1 MDIIFAPFLFVM
13 AVMAFI
19 SMFVGSA
26 SPFWLAYVGLGV
38 WTLSRAVRGP
48 ALPLMLWG
56 ASLLPVVLVTSA
68 IG

>member
-1 MDIIFAPFLFVM
+1 MDIIFTPFLFLM

-26 SPFWLAYVGLGV
+26 SPFWLAYVGLGI
-38 WTLSRAVRGP
+38 WSLSRAVRGP